1 LTDGHFAAGLPLA
14 LTVYRYRMIVAQRA
28 DTLRSPALSVCRT
41 ALIAIQDRGDPRVR
55 FDPRQDANGLH
66 EIIVGDIPMAAAAN
80 LLELYLRVIPAL
92 PMQYEAYCLAFTG
105 GYNLFQ
111 SDPKEAFLVLRQT
124 VWIIPEAG
132 EIPRERQEFLFLC
145 VGEWALAT
153 FLQRHQLGF
162 NLRLRGQ
169 RLVPAAFEFRRHE
182 PIRRI
187 HHIILA
193 PGACHFI
200 TRVL

>member
-1 LTDGHFAAGLPLA
+1 MELIDTMGPKPGEVRPPGSPGRTLHYPDRAALEACAGREFATLPFSRRRYGHP
-14 LTVYRYRMIVAQRA
+14 YRETTSPGSSWYRIW
-28 DTLRSPALSVCRT
+28 
-41 ALIAIQDRGDPRVR
+41 
-55 FDPRQDANGLH
+55 FDPREHANDLH
-66 EIIVGDIPMAAAAN
+66 EIIVGDIPMPAGTN

-132 EIPRERQEFLFLC
+132 EIPRERQAFLFLC

-153 FLQRHQLGF
+153 LLQRHELGF

-169 RLVPAAFEFRRHE
+169 RLVPAAF
-182 PIRRI
+182 
-187 HHIILA
+187 
-193 PGACHFI
+193 
-200 TRVL
+200 